1 MKIKFDKLDIGCGNK
16 KPDGYIG
23 IDTSYFEYP
32 EGEFIQADINCPLPF
47 KDNSFVEIK
56 ASQTIEHIDNNKKV
70 EFMVEIYR
78 LLKVGGIFIAEF
90 PPPIC
95 KDGLPNPG
103 FFTDPTHT
111 AWWMYGTF
119 FCFDRGWRDKDV
131 NKEVYE
137 NGYHINID
145 FKIVNRGWINNFNY
159 HIEMMKGK

>member
-47 KDNSFVEIK
+47 KDNSFVEIR
-56 ASQTIEHIDNNKKV
+56 ASQIIEHINNAKKIDFIN
-70 EFMVEIYR
+70 EMHR
-78 LLKVGGIFIAEF
+78 LLKMGGVFTVEF

-95 KDGLPNPG
+95 KDGLPNPQ

-111 AWWMYGTF
+111 AWWMWGTF
-119 FCFDRGWRDKDV
+119 FCFDKEWREQDISRV
-131 NKEVYE
+131 TYE
-137 NGYHINID
+137 NSYHININ
-145 FKIVNRGWINNFNY
+145 FKITIFGWIDNFQY
-159 HIEMMKGK
+159 HIEMIKL